1 MSEPRIAPRGIWRFG
16 RRQFLAL
23 TGIAAA
29 SWVGAR
35 ALFPSTH
42 EVKRLISYNLR
53 FEQLPL
59 GPLYFRNSFRLNT
72 VEWSVPKFDPARWR
86 LQVDGLVRNPFQ
98 LTYQELLQLSQVE
111 QASDFHCVEGWGVK
125 AVPWAGVR
133 IEPLLERAELK
144 PNGKFL
150 SFYSLGG
157 VYLESLTLEE
167 ALDKEVLL
175 AHGMYGKPLSR
186 DHGSPLRVIIPWMY
200 GYKGAK
206 WLTRIEVTS
215 KQAIGYWEQR
225 GYSLDG
231 TITA

>member
-1 MSEPRIAPRGIWRFG
+1 MADPRIEARPPLRFG

-23 TGIAAA
+23 GGIAAA
-29 SWVGAR
+29 SWAGAR
-35 ALFPSTH
+35 ALFPSQQ
-42 EVKRLISYNLR
+42 EAKRLLSYNLR

-72 VEWSVPKFDPARWR
+72 VEWNVPKFDPAKWR
-86 LQVDGLVRNPFQ
+86 LRVDGLVQNPFQ
-98 LTYQELLQLSQVE
+98 LTHAELLQLPQVE
-111 QASDFHCVEGWGVK
+111 QVSDFHCVEGWGVK
-125 AVPWAGVR
+125 DVPWKGVR
-133 IEPLLERAELK
+133 IGPLLEQAGLK
-144 PNGKFL
+144 SQGKFL

-167 ALDKEVLL
+167 AMDKEVVL
-175 AHGMYGKPLSR
+175 AHSMYGKPLNR

-206 WLTRIEVTS
+206 WLTRIEATS
-215 KQAIGYWEQR
+215 RQAIGYWEQR